1 MEEAFLSRENR
12 QYLLQT
18 IASQVQVPVDMHR
31 LGAVLEN
38 QMGLIRSKMDF
49 RTVSAQKGR
58 EVISILNKGVVT
70 ATVNSL
76 NRGGQVKSFDDAIKE
91 RTRMDQSLG
100 MRKSPGPPQGQ
111 MGQPQNN
118 FQQPSRGF
126 PQSQNEF
133 LGSPPDQN
141 AGYSIQQAFS
151 EPVEMK
157 EPELESY
164 HQRMERLMRER
175 EIDFKPQEVLP
186 QPPQQPPLPQQGLP
200 QEQTRPQQPPPQ
212 QQQQQQQQQTF
223 QPPQQQTF
231 QPPQQQQTFPPP
243 PPPVSQRLVSD
254 MNEVVG
260 KINFHQILIDTET
273 LGVSNEKIND
283 YIFRLNRPLESVTR
297 IQVLHVSLPRLT
309 HSIPS
314 WASLDVL
321 DESSKSIAVPFRP
334 GSYGTAAS
342 VRDRC
347 LLKKDIIDF
356 EVDEEGGE
364 PDRLVVHN
372 VGESQTIRIPSTWA
386 WRRLGF
392 HMEQIIP
399 PGGRIAADHDADL
412 RPVDMVGLVIPN
424 LSEDEEVC
432 RVHAGGVF
440 TPVDIR
446 IPRPFDLSELQ
457 IRWVGLGGNS
467 IDFGG
472 RHHTIEFRVFTSD

>member
-31 LGAVLEN
+31 LGSVLEN

-100 MRKSPGPPQGQ
+100 IRKSPGPPQGQ
-111 MGQPQNN
+111 MGQQQNS
-118 FQQPSRGF
+118 FQQPSRGL
-126 PQSQNEF
+126 QSQNEF

-175 EIDFKPQEVLP
+175 EMEFKPQEVLP

-200 QEQTRPQQPPPQ
+200 QEQTRLQQSPPMQ
-212 QQQQQQQQQTF
+212 QHQQQQQTF
-223 QPPQQQTF
+223 SPPQH
-231 QPPQQQQTFPPP
+231 QQQLQSFPPHQQQP

-254 MNEVVG
+254 MNEMVG

-283 YIFRLNRPLESVTR
+283 YIFRMNRPLEGVTR

-314 WASLDVL
+314 WVSLDVL
-321 DESSKSIAVPFRP
+321 DESSKSIAIPFRA
-334 GSYGTAAS
+334 GSYRTAAS
-342 VRDRC
+342 LRDRC
-347 LLKKDIIDF
+347 LMKKEIIDF

-364 PDRLVVHN
+364 PDRLTVHN
-372 VGESQTIRIPSTWA
+372 VSESPIRIPSTWA

-392 HMEQIIP
+392 HKEPMIP
-399 PGGRIAADHDADL
+399 PGGKIAADHDADL

>member
-1 MEEAFLSRENR
+1 
-12 QYLLQT
+12 
-18 IASQVQVPVDMHR
+18 
-31 LGAVLEN
+31 
-38 QMGLIRSKMDF
+38 
-49 RTVSAQKGR
+49 
-58 EVISILNKGVVT
+58 
-70 ATVNSL
+70 
-76 NRGGQVKSFDDAIKE
+76 
-91 RTRMDQSLG
+91 
-100 MRKSPGPPQGQ
+100 
-111 MGQPQNN
+111 
-118 FQQPSRGF
+118 
-126 PQSQNEF
+126 
-133 LGSPPDQN
+133 
-141 AGYSIQQAFS
+141 
-151 EPVEMK
+151 
-157 EPELESY
+157 
-164 HQRMERLMRER
+164 
-175 EIDFKPQEVLP
+175 
-186 QPPQQPPLPQQGLP
+186 
-200 QEQTRPQQPPPQ
+200 
-212 QQQQQQQQQTF
+212 
-223 QPPQQQTF
+223 
-231 QPPQQQQTFPPP
+231 
-243 PPPVSQRLVSD
+243 

-283 YIFRLNRPLESVTR
+283 YIFRLNRPLEGVTR

-334 GSYGTAAS
+334 GSYGTASS

-372 VGESQTIRIPSTWA
+372 VSESQTIRIPSTWA

-392 HMEQIIP
+392 HKEPIIP

-432 RVHAGGVF
+432 RVHAGGIF